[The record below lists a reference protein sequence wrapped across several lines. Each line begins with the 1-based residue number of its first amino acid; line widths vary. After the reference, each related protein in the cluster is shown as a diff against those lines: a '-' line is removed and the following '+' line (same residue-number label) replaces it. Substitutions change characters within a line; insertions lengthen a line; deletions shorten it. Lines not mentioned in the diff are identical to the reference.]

1 MSKIFKHKDFELTIF
16 VEDTDFQGFV
26 YHANY
31 IKYFE
36 RARSNFLTINGISQ
50 NDLRQSNLGF
60 VIKRIDIDFLYPAKL
75 GEKLIVQTEVEKK
88 SKARMLN
95 KKKIMRNK
103 IVSIFVFLFFSI
115 VFVIFFKGL
124 KETNI
129 YTPDLDIKKEIPFF
143 HAKDFYTGKKLNTSD
158 IFV

>member
-60 VIKRIDIDFLYPAKL
+60 VIKRIDVDFLYPAKL

-88 SKARMLN
+88 SKARMLFNQKIISDDN
-95 KKKIMRNK
+95 KNQICEGSVEVCLVDIETKKPKPFPNDLLL
-103 IVSIFVFLFFSI
+103 IFDNGESY
-115 VFVIFFKGL
+115 G
-124 KETNI
+124 
-129 YTPDLDIKKEIPFF
+129 
-143 HAKDFYTGKKLNTSD
+143 
-158 IFV
+158 

>member
-88 SKARMLN
+88 SKARMLFNQKIISDDN
-95 KKKIMRNK
+95 KNQICQGSVEVCMVDIETKKPKPFPNDLLL
-103 IVSIFVFLFFSI
+103 IFDN
-115 VFVIFFKGL
+115 G
-124 KETNI
+124 EAN
-129 YTPDLDIKKEIPFF
+129 
-143 HAKDFYTGKKLNTSD
+143 G
-158 IFV
+158 

>member
-88 SKARMLN
+88 SKARMLFNQKIISDDN
-95 KKKIMRNK
+95 KNQICDGSVEVCLIDIETKKPKPFPNDLLL
-103 IVSIFVFLFFSI
+103 IFYN
-115 VFVIFFKGL
+115 G
-124 KETNI
+124 EA
-129 YTPDLDIKKEIPFF
+129 
-143 HAKDFYTGKKLNTSD
+143 HG
-158 IFV
+158 

>member
-50 NDLRQSNLGF
+50 NELRQSNLGF

-88 SKARMLN
+88 SKARMLFNQKIISDDN
-95 KKKIMRNK
+95 KNQICEGSVEVCLVDIETKKPKPFPNDLLL
-103 IVSIFVFLFFSI
+103 IFDN
-115 VFVIFFKGL
+115 G
-124 KETNI
+124 EAN
-129 YTPDLDIKKEIPFF
+129 
-143 HAKDFYTGKKLNTSD
+143 G
-158 IFV
+158 

>member
-50 NDLRQSNLGF
+50 NELRQSNLGF

-88 SKARMLN
+88 SKARMLFNQKIISDDN
-95 KKKIMRNK
+95 KNQICEGSVEVCMVDIETKKPKPFPNDLLL
-103 IVSIFVFLFFSI
+103 IFDN
-115 VFVIFFKGL
+115 G
-124 KETNI
+124 EA
-129 YTPDLDIKKEIPFF
+129 Y
-143 HAKDFYTGKKLNTSD
+143 G
-158 IFV
+158 

>member
-88 SKARMLN
+88 SKARMLFNQKIISDDN
-95 KKKIMRNK
+95 KNQICEGSVEVCLVDIATKKQ
-103 IVSIFVFLFFSI
+103 
-115 VFVIFFKGL
+115 
-124 KETNI
+124 
-129 YTPDLDIKKEIPFF
+129 
-143 HAKDFYTGKKLNTSD
+143 
-158 IFV
+158 

>member
-60 VIKRIDIDFLYPAKL
+60 VIKRIDIDFFLAAK
-75 GEKLIVQTEVEKK
+75 
-88 SKARMLN
+88 SP
-95 KKKIMRNK
+95 
-103 IVSIFVFLFFSI
+103 FLPKVTNFST
-115 VFVIFFKGL
+115 KGL
-124 KETNI
+124 NS
-129 YTPDLDIKKEIPFF
+129 FAF
-143 HAKDFYTGKKLNTSD
+143 GKVVVICSCLINEFDKFIRRAFL
-158 IFV
+158 

>member
-88 SKARMLN
+88 SKARMLFN
-95 KKKIMRNK
+95 QKIISNDSKNK
-103 IVSIFVFLFFSI
+103 ICEGSVEVCMVDIETKKPKPFPNDLLLIFDN
-115 VFVIFFKGL
+115 G
-124 KETNI
+124 EA
-129 YTPDLDIKKEIPFF
+129 Y
-143 HAKDFYTGKKLNTSD
+143 G
-158 IFV
+158 

>member
-60 VIKRIDIDFLYPAKL
+60 VIKRIDVDFLYPAKL
-75 GEKLIVQTEVEKK
+75 GEKLVVQTEVEKK
-88 SKARMLN
+88 SKARMLFN
-95 KKKIMRNK
+95 QKIISHDKKNQICKGSVEVCLVDIETKKPKPFPNDLLL
-103 IVSIFVFLFFSI
+103 IFNN
-115 VFVIFFKGL
+115 G
-124 KETNI
+124 E
-129 YTPDLDIKKEIPFF
+129 P
-143 HAKDFYTGKKLNTSD
+143 HG
-158 IFV
+158 

>member
-75 GEKLIVQTEVEKK
+75 SEKLIVQTEVEKK
-88 SKARMLN
+88 SKARMLFNQKIISDDN
-95 KKKIMRNK
+95 KNQICQGSVEVCMVDIETKKPKPFPNDLLL
-103 IVSIFVFLFFSI
+103 IFDN
-115 VFVIFFKGL
+115 G
-124 KETNI
+124 EAN
-129 YTPDLDIKKEIPFF
+129 
-143 HAKDFYTGKKLNTSD
+143 G
-158 IFV
+158 

>member
-36 RARSNFLTINGISQ
+36 RARSIFLTINGISQ

-60 VIKRIDIDFLYPAKL
+60 VIKRIDINFLYPAKL

-88 SKARMLN
+88 SKARMLFN
-95 KKKIMRNK
+95 QKIISNDSKNK
-103 IVSIFVFLFFSI
+103 ICEGSVEVCMVDIETKKPKPFPNDLLLIFDN
-115 VFVIFFKGL
+115 G
-124 KETNI
+124 EAN
-129 YTPDLDIKKEIPFF
+129 
-143 HAKDFYTGKKLNTSD
+143 G
-158 IFV
+158 

>member
-88 SKARMLN
+88 SKARMLFNQKIISDDN
-95 KKKIMRNK
+95 KNQICEGSVEVCLVDIETKKPKPFPNDLLL
-103 IVSIFVFLFFSI
+103 IFDNGEVH
-115 VFVIFFKGL
+115 G
-124 KETNI
+124 
-129 YTPDLDIKKEIPFF
+129 
-143 HAKDFYTGKKLNTSD
+143 
-158 IFV
+158 

>member
-60 VIKRIDIDFLYPAKL
+60 VIKRIDVDFLYPAKL

-88 SKARMLN
+88 SKARMLFNQKIISNEN
-95 KKKIMRNK
+95 KNQICDGSVEVCMVDIETKKPKPFPNDLLL
-103 IVSIFVFLFFSI
+103 IFDN
-115 VFVIFFKGL
+115 G
-124 KETNI
+124 EA
-129 YTPDLDIKKEIPFF
+129 Y
-143 HAKDFYTGKKLNTSD
+143 G
-158 IFV
+158 

>member
-36 RARSNFLTINGISQ
+36 RARSIFLTINGISQ

-60 VIKRIDIDFLYPAKL
+60 VIKRIDINFLYPAKL

-88 SKARMLN
+88 SKARMLFNQKIISDDN
-95 KKKIMRNK
+95 KNQICQGSVEVCMVDIETKKPKPFPNDLLL
-103 IVSIFVFLFFSI
+103 IFDN
-115 VFVIFFKGL
+115 G
-124 KETNI
+124 EA
-129 YTPDLDIKKEIPFF
+129 Y
-143 HAKDFYTGKKLNTSD
+143 G
-158 IFV
+158 

>member
-88 SKARMLN
+88 SKARMLFNQKIISDDN
-95 KKKIMRNK
+95 KNQICEGSVEVCMVDIETKKPKPFPNDLLL
-103 IVSIFVFLFFSI
+103 IFDN
-115 VFVIFFKGL
+115 G
-124 KETNI
+124 EA
-129 YTPDLDIKKEIPFF
+129 Y
-143 HAKDFYTGKKLNTSD
+143 G
-158 IFV
+158 

>member
-88 SKARMLN
+88 SKARMLFN
-95 KKKIMRNK
+95 QKI
-103 IVSIFVFLFFSI
+103 I
-115 VFVIFFKGL
+115 
-124 KETNI
+124 
-129 YTPDLDIKKEIPFF
+129 
-143 HAKDFYTGKKLNTSD
+143 SD
-158 IFV
+158 DSKNQIC

>member
-60 VIKRIDIDFLYPAKL
+60 VIKRIDINFLYPAKL

-88 SKARMLN
+88 SKARMLFN
-95 KKKIMRNK
+95 QKIISNDSKNK
-103 IVSIFVFLFFSI
+103 ICEGSVEVCMVDIETKKPKPFPNDLLLIFDN
-115 VFVIFFKGL
+115 G
-124 KETNI
+124 ET
-129 YTPDLDIKKEIPFF
+129 
-143 HAKDFYTGKKLNTSD
+143 HG
-158 IFV
+158 

>member
-88 SKARMLN
+88 SKARMLFNQKIISDDN
-95 KKKIMRNK
+95 KNQICEGSVEVCLVDIETKKPKPFPNDLLL
-103 IVSIFVFLFFSI
+103 IFNN
-115 VFVIFFKGL
+115 G
-124 KETNI
+124 E
-129 YTPDLDIKKEIPFF
+129 P
-143 HAKDFYTGKKLNTSD
+143 HG
-158 IFV
+158 

>member
-50 NDLRQSNLGF
+50 NDLRKSNLGF
-60 VIKRIDIDFLYPAKL
+60 VIKRIDINFLYPAKL

-88 SKARMLN
+88 SKARMLFN
-95 KKKIMRNK
+95 QKIISNDSKNK
-103 IVSIFVFLFFSI
+103 ICEGSVEVCMVDIETKKPKPFPNDLLLIFDN
-115 VFVIFFKGL
+115 G
-124 KETNI
+124 EA
-129 YTPDLDIKKEIPFF
+129 Y
-143 HAKDFYTGKKLNTSD
+143 G
-158 IFV
+158 

>member
-88 SKARMLN
+88 SKARMLFNQKIISDDN
-95 KKKIMRNK
+95 KNQICEGSVEVCLVDIETKKPKPFPNDLLL
-103 IVSIFVFLFFSI
+103 IFD
-115 VFVIFFKGL
+115 
-124 KETNI
+124 N
-129 YTPDLDIKKEIPFF
+129 
-143 HAKDFYTGKKLNTSD
+143 GKAHG
-158 IFV
+158 